1 MERWEIMERTVLVA
15 AGIALIG
22 WAAWLVWDGEWAA
35 FAIMLTPIIYWLFW
49 QALFEDKLGS
59 DQPVS
64 RAERLM
70 YRTFIWVRRLVMGAI
85 SLALLALTVMLAVDG
100 MNLGALI
107 AAGLSLGAG
116 WTALFGAGKNASMCD
131 DLRSHRYRAKRYQK

>member
-1 MERWEIMERTVLVA
+1 
-15 AGIALIG
+15 
-22 WAAWLVWDGEWAA
+22 
-35 FAIMLTPIIYWLFW
+35 MLTPIIYWLFW

-70 YRTFIWVRRLVMGAI
+70 YRTFIWVRCLVMNAI

-116 WTALFGAGKNASMCD
+116 WTTLFGAGKNASMCD